1 MLGCAALK
9 KENPGYSNYDIRE
22 IIMKDC
28 ISIWQKATI
37 REALPDE
44 YKDKKMQELARESHK
59 NREGSGQTT
68 ELDNTENRTFMH
80 DSNPAQSGPVGPI
93 EDVPRTFP
101 K

>member
-44 YKDKKMQELARESHK
+44 YKDKKMQK
-59 NREGSGQTT
+59 
-68 ELDNTENRTFMH
+68 
-80 DSNPAQSGPVGPI
+80 I
-93 EDVPRTFP
+93 EHL
-101 K
+101 